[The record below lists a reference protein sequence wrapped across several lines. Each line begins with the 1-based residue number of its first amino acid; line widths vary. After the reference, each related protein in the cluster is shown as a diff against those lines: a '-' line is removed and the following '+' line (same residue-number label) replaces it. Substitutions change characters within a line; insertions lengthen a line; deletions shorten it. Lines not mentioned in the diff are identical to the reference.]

1 MRKKRRE
8 VYDQTITS
16 EDMISINNGK
26 KPSMKEGKQ
35 MKLYKL
41 YRLILALILAAGLSG
56 CATTTIQS
64 RYSYDSRTDFS
75 GLNSYAWVPGY
86 EAAFSTSEDAKH
98 FQSTMA
104 KTFATKGLNLNP
116 DAPDF
121 LIKIFRV
128 ESYVE
133 EYKTYAGNID
143 VAKEMIRINFL
154 NPSSNKVIYESVA
167 SAIVDMDANQ
177 ASKNAIIDKAV
188 EALLS
193 DFPPG
198 I

>member
-1 MRKKRRE
+1 
-8 VYDQTITS
+8 
-16 EDMISINNGK
+16 
-26 KPSMKEGKQ
+26 

-41 YRLILALILAAGLSG
+41 YRLILTLMLAAGLSG

-64 RYSYDSRTDFS
+64 RHSYDSKTDFS

-86 EAAFSTSEDAKH
+86 ETGFSTSESAKH

-104 KTFATKGLNLNP
+104 KKLATKGLNLNP
-116 DAPDF
+116 NAPDF
-121 LIKIFRV
+121 LIKTHPV
-128 ESYVE
+128 GSYVE
-133 EYKTYAGNID
+133 VYKTYAGNID
-143 VAKEMIRINFL
+143 VSKEMLRINFL

-167 SAIVDMDANQ
+167 STIFDMNSNQ
-177 ASKNAIIDKAV
+177 ASKNDIIDKAV

-198 I
+198 R